1 MGKFVSFLL
10 IGVILA
16 ILGIT
21 NFKGNISSIHWYNR
35 RKVAEID
42 IPKYGRCIGVG
53 TLIMGLS
60 LIFSAVLE
68 VIFKTAI
75 FDYIAFAGC
84 VIGLAI
90 MLYGQFKYNKG
101 IF

>member
-60 LIFSAVLE
+60 LIFQQSLKLFSKQPFS
-68 VIFKTAI
+68 IT
-75 FDYIAFAGC
+75 
-84 VIGLAI
+84 
-90 MLYGQFKYNKG
+90 
-101 IF
+101 

>member
-21 NFKGNISSIHWYNR
+21 
-35 RKVAEID
+35 KVAEID

-75 FDYIAFAGC
+75 FDYIVFAGC